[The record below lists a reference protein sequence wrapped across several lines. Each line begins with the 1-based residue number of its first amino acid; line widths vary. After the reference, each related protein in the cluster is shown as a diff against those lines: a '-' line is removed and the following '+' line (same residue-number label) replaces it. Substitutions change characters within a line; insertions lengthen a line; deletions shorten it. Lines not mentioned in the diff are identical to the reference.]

1 MQKTKILH
9 IAPAYQVKGGGIFEV
24 VENLSASQCKDK
36 NTLVDILCLETFT
49 EIQDSNKV
57 TYNFLPSKIT
67 QFKLMSATFNFL
79 SSRVKRYDIIHIHGA
94 WSFQFLLVIPFIFLH
109 KEKIFYQPHGLLS
122 PICMKKSWFI
132 KKLAWLFYQRY
143 FLKYSRNIVCC
154 SKKEEGEISSICA
167 EPNKIKIIPNG
178 LDDEFFLEKVP
189 NTSQREN
196 RFMFFSQVIPIKN
209 LESVFHAIST
219 LKHKDSY
226 DVYLDIYG
234 YGQESYIRKLKAL
247 INKLSISENI
257 SFKGAVSR
265 SKRVAIYDKYTYFI
279 LPSLS
284 ENFAIVVLEAL
295 SRGCKVFVSTQ
306 TPWIEYEHNN
316 LTLLDPD
323 ESSIYSALKS
333 QLIDKR
339 HPVNVKSDS
348 RLSLAEFNWDKI
360 SAQFKKLYFSGKE
373 ELL

>member
-1 MQKTKILH
+1 M
-9 IAPAYQVKGGGIFEV
+9 
-24 VENLSASQCKDK
+24 
-36 NTLVDILCLETFT
+36 
-49 EIQDSNKV
+49 
-57 TYNFLPSKIT
+57 
-67 QFKLMSATFNFL
+67 
-79 SSRVKRYDIIHIHGA
+79 
-94 WSFQFLLVIPFIFLH
+94 
-109 KEKIFYQPHGLLS
+109 
-122 PICMKKSWFI
+122 
-132 KKLAWLFYQRY
+132 
-143 FLKYSRNIVCC
+143 
-154 SKKEEGEISSICA
+154 
-167 EPNKIKIIPNG
+167 
-178 LDDEFFLEKVP
+178 
-189 NTSQREN
+189 
-196 RFMFFSQVIPIKN
+196 IPIKN